1 MIITVTLNA
10 ALDITYRVPRFTP
23 STAHRVT
30 ETIERPGGT
39 GVTVARLLAALGH
52 RTVVT
57 GFAGGPTGEVL
68 RRLLAEE
75 YGTERYGRERYGEK
89 EKDGEGDGDADGGG
103 RHTDRADRAE
113 DTPGAPG
120 PGRVE
125 EVLTPVSGSTRRTI
139 GVVDT
144 ATGEVTRLKEAGPVV
159 TRAEWDSFH
168 AAFTGLLPGADAVAL
183 CGSLPPGLPVGSYA
197 TLVRAA
203 QAAGVPVLL
212 DTHGEPLRRGIAAR
226 PDLVATTAGE
236 LTALTGFAE
245 PVTAAHEARRRGARA
260 VAASLG
266 GDGVLVATADGSRR
280 AAPPRPPGGDPT
292 RACEAAVAGLLS
304 ALAEGLPWPERL
316 SRAVALSAAAAT
328 ARGPGE
334 FDHAAYTRLLP
345 DIEATEHPL

>member
-23 STAHRVT
+23 RTAHRVT

-75 YGTERYGRERYGEK
+75 YGTERYGTERYGEK
-89 EKDGEGDGDADGGG
+89 DGEGDGEGDGDADGGG
-103 RHTDRADRAE
+103 RRPDRPDN
-113 DTPGAPG
+113 PGAPG
-120 PGRVE
+120 APGAGRVE
-125 EVLTPVSGSTRRTI
+125 EALTPVSGSTRRTI

-226 PDLVATTAGE
+226 PDLVATTAAE

-245 PVTAAHEARRRGARA
+245 PDRKSV
-260 VAASLG
+260 V
-266 GDGVLVATADGSRR
+266 
-280 AAPPRPPGGDPT
+280 
-292 RACEAAVAGLLS
+292 
-304 ALAEGLPWPERL
+304 
-316 SRAVALSAAAAT
+316 
-328 ARGPGE
+328 
-334 FDHAAYTRLLP
+334 
-345 DIEATEHPL
+345 